1 MNAWMKV
8 AACAVAGLLIFGSGY
23 KFAAALYEADIAD
36 LQAQHAL
43 AMKEKTDEYR
53 AKEQSQAKQLADAWD
68 TLERARAES
77 VSFSLRDDVD
87 RVRVEADRYRAKLSR
102 AGSDS
107 CSAIRER
114 LASCTELLSEG
125 AGLSAEG
132 ARLVERVAARKDA
145 VVKIHGEPQKEL
157 SGENRRR

>member
-1 MNAWMKV
+1 MSAWMKV

-77 VSFSLRDDVD
+77 VSLRDDVD

-102 AGSDS
+102 AGADS
-107 CSAIRER
+107 CSAERER
-114 LASCTELLSEG
+114 LARCVELVREGSELSSEG
-125 AGLSAEG
+125 AELS
-132 ARLVERVAARKDA
+132 VRVSAKKDA
-145 VVKIHGEPQKEL
+145 LAKIT
-157 SGENRRR
+157 SGGTR